1 MKTQNHRTGTPTHE
15 ILTVGLERKEVEV
28 MNFRLQA
35 LYQLFL
41 GLKITIR
48 NRSPFLWPKDTT
60 PQNKIGPYPEQ
71 VKANQHYQ

>member
-1 MKTQNHRTGTPTHE
+1 
-15 ILTVGLERKEVEV
+15 VGLERKEVEV

-48 NRSPFLWPKDTT
+48 NRSSFLWPEDTT
-60 PQNKIGPYPEQ
+60 PQKKIGPYPEQ